1 MHLGFR
7 RFTSDVPPPRRPWHG
22 IGLRSVSWLLSAVLV
37 GALWYGAAPVT
48 AIFAQPPAETLDESA
63 TTPTTPA
70 TSVAK
75 PKDPAPSLF
84 QMLFTGGPLGIFI
97 TFCILLT
104 SVLAVAFIVEHSMT
118 IRRSTIMPDRV
129 TAELEQLVAQGKVK
143 DAIEYCQMPENYSL
157 VSNCVL
163 SGLERFQ
170 SSDFG
175 FAEYRSAVE
184 EEGEN
189 QTARLYRKT
198 EMLGVL
204 GAIAPMLGL
213 LGTVWGMILAFNT
226 IASEEGMAKPEQL
239 ADGIGQAL
247 ITTLLGLMVA
257 IPSMLAFSFFRNRI
271 DSLVA
276 EAGKRIEHI
285 MLPLGRQ
292 KK

>member
-1 MHLGFR
+1 LR
-7 RFTSDVPPPRRPWHG
+7 
-22 IGLRSVSWLLSAVLV
+22 GLSWVLSAFLI
-37 GALWYGAAPVT
+37 GGLWYGAAPVGS
-48 AIFAQPPAETLDESA
+48 IFAQPPEEALDEAASPA
-63 TTPTTPA
+63 TPGPTAATPA
-70 TSVAK
+70 TKNEKSVF
-75 PKDPAPSLF
+75 S
-84 QMLFTGGPLGIFI
+84 MLFSGGPLGILI
-97 TFCILLT
+97 TFSILLS
-104 SVLAVAFIVEHSMT
+104 SVLTVALIVEHAMT
-118 IRRSTIMPDRV
+118 IRRSTLMPERV
-129 TAELEQLVAQGKVK
+129 TVELEQLVGQGKVK
-143 DAIEYCQMPENYSL
+143 DATEYCLLPENYSL

-163 SGLERFQ
+163 AGLERFQ

-189 QTARLYRKT
+189 QTAKLYRKT
-198 EMLGVL
+198 EILGVI

-213 LGTVWGMILAFNT
+213 LGTVLGMILAFDT

-257 IPSMLAFSFFRNRI
+257 IPAMLAFSFFRNRI

-276 EAGKRIEHI
+276 EAGKRIERI
-285 MLPLGRQ
+285 MAPLGRQ

>member
-1 MHLGFR
+1 MYLGFR
-7 RFTSDVPPPRRPWHG
+7 RFGPESRPPSPPGRAVRM
-22 IGLRSVSWLLSAVLV
+22 RSISWLLSAALV
-37 GALWYGAAPVT
+37 AALWYGAAPV
-48 AIFAQPPAETLDESA
+48 ASIFAQPPAETLDESA
-63 TTPTTPA
+63 AAPAAPA
-70 TSVAK
+70 TPSAQ
-75 PKDPAPSLF
+75 PQPSEPSLF
-84 QMLFTGGPLGIFI
+84 TMLFSGGPLGILI
-97 TFCILLT
+97 TFAILLT
-104 SVLAVAFIVEHSMT
+104 SVITVALIVEHAMT
-118 IRRSTIMPDRV
+118 IRHSTLMPDRV
-129 TAELEQLVAQGKVK
+129 AVELEQLIAQGKVK
-143 DAIEYCQMPENYSL
+143 EATEYCHLPENYSL
-157 VSNCVL
+157 VSHCVL
-163 SGLERFQ
+163 AGLERFQ

-175 FAEYRSAVE
+175 FAEYRAAVE

-189 QTARLYRKT
+189 QTAKLYRKT
-198 EMLGVL
+198 EMLGVV

-226 IASEEGMAKPEQL
+226 IASEEGIAKPEQL

-285 MLPLGRQ
+285 MAPLGRQ